1 MHMIIDSNLEQRIQ
15 ELSLRAVAAKSEK
28 ESRRIIAELQEL
40 LRKHSRQAK
49 VLLAKYPFDSTK
61 RAA

>member
-1 MHMIIDSNLEQRIQ
+1 MIIDSNLEQRIQ

-28 ESRRIIAELQEL
+28 ESRRIMTELQEL
-40 LRKHSRQAK
+40 LRKHNRQVK
-49 VLLAKYPFDSTK
+49 ILLAKYPFDSTK